1 LVSENVKDLIELA
14 EQKASCEL
22 YAILKRDDEKVV
34 TERAYDNPVRITK
47 AESITPPMVYIK
59 RHEVK
64 KTESDFIVDAR
75 KTIANI
81 ITQQMQG
88 YHMLFR

>member
-1 LVSENVKDLIELA
+1 
-14 EQKASCEL
+14 
-22 YAILKRDDEKVV
+22 
-34 TERAYDNPVRITK
+34 
-47 AESITPPMVYIK
+47 MVYIK

-81 ITQQMQG
+81 IKG
-88 YHMLFR
+88 KDKRLFVVYTPLVG